1 MKLSDRDKLL
11 LKWLLLFIGLF
22 VTYQFAYLPIS
33 TNLSQKEAQLQ
44 ELVTQKE
51 ITEATL
57 PTYDEVMQ
65 KEKDTRDILNQKFSL
80 FFDEF
85 KAEDLEAYLNPI
97 LSQYNASIVYFQA
110 SLTQVVIPEVLKNE
124 EEILNY
130 KIKLLLDEYEN
141 NVSETSE
148 VELVSSDLLKT
159 VISYRV
165 DMSFTNYQALIQE
178 LSLANTSIILSK
190 TEYNFNDRSANLEF
204 DVYSLQ
210 KPTVKP

>member
-11 LKWLLLFIGLF
+11 LKWLLLFVGLF

-57 PTYDEVMQ
+57 PTYDDVMQ
-65 KEKDTRDILNQKFSL
+65 KEKDTREILNQKFSL

-165 DMSFTNYQALIQE
+165 DMSFTNYQTLIQE

-190 TEYNFNDRSANLEF
+190 TEYNFDDRSANLEF

>member
-11 LKWLLLFIGLF
+11 LKWLLLFVGLF

-57 PTYDEVMQ
+57 PTYDDVMQ
-65 KEKDTRDILNQKFSL
+65 REKNTREILNQKFSL

-190 TEYNFNDRSANLEF
+190 TEYNFDDRSANLEF

>member
-11 LKWLLLFIGLF
+11 LKWLLLFVGLF

-57 PTYDEVMQ
+57 PTYDDVMQ
-65 KEKDTRDILNQKFSL
+65 KEKDTREILNQKFSL

-141 NVSETSE
+141 NVSESSE

-190 TEYNFNDRSANLEF
+190 TEYNFDDRSANLEF

>member
-1 MKLSDRDKLL
+1 MKLSVKDKLL

-22 VTYQFAYLPIS
+22 VTYQFIYLPIQ
-33 TNLSQKEAQLQ
+33 TNLSTKETELQ
-44 ELVTQKE
+44 ELIAQKE
-51 ITEATL
+51 LTEITL
-57 PTYDEVMQ
+57 PTYDTVMQ
-65 KEKDTRDILNQKFSL
+65 REKETRDLLDQKFSL

-85 KAEDLEAYLNPI
+85 MTEDLEAYINPI
-97 LSQYNASIVYFQA
+97 LTQYNASISYFQA

-130 KIKLLLDEYEN
+130 KIKVLLDEYEKN
-141 NVSETSE
+141 NQDTTE

-165 DMSFTNYQALIQE
+165 DISFINYQSLIQE

-190 TEYNFNDRSANLEF
+190 TDYNFDDRSANLEF

-210 KPTVKP
+210 KPSVNP

>member
-11 LKWLLLFIGLF
+11 LKWLLLFVGLF

-57 PTYDEVMQ
+57 PTYDDVMQ
-65 KEKDTRDILNQKFSL
+65 REKDTREILNQKFSL

-141 NVSETSE
+141 NVSESSE

-190 TEYNFNDRSANLEF
+190 TEYNFDDRSANLEF